1 MKLITYREAVR
12 EALQEEM
19 RRDENVFLMGEDIAD
34 PFGGSFNVTLGL
46 STEFGTNRVRNT
58 PIAEAVI
65 AGATVGAAIAGLR
78 PVSEIMYMDFTGC
91 CFDAIVNQAAKIRY
105 MSGGQVDVPMV
116 IRTQQ
121 GAGRS
126 SAAQHAQ
133 SWEAIYAHI
142 PGLKIVLPSTPYD
155 VKGLLKT
162 AIRDNDPV
170 LFIEHKML
178 YGIKG
183 EVPEEDYSI
192 PFGQAKV
199 VREGTD
205 VTIVAYSRMV
215 QMALDAAAKLEKDGI
230 SAEVIDLRTIVPLD
244 KETIINSLKK
254 TERLVIAQ
262 EAVERC
268 GFAAEL
274 AAMAMEE
281 AFDYLDAPVKR
292 VAAKN
297 TPVAFAPALEDFI
310 IPNVND
316 IYNGVKEMF

>member
-1 MKLITYREAVR
+1 MKKITYRDAIK

-19 RRDENVFLMGEDIAD
+19 RRDETVFVMGEDVAD
-34 PFGGSFNVTLGL
+34 PFGGSFKVTKGL
-46 STEFGTNRVRNT
+46 STEFGTDRVRNT
-58 PIAEAVI
+58 PISEAVI
-65 AGATVGAAIAGLR
+65 AGAAVGAAIAGLR
-78 PVSEIMYMDFTGC
+78 PVPEIMYMDFTGC

-105 MSGGQVDVPMV
+105 MSGGQVQAPLVF
-116 IRTQQ
+116 RTQQ

-142 PGLKIVLPSTPYD
+142 PGLKIVLPATPYD

-178 YGIKG
+178 YGVKG
-183 EVPEEDYSI
+183 EVPEEEYTI
-192 PFGQAKV
+192 PFGKAKV
-199 VREGTD
+199 VREGAD
-205 VTIVAYSRMV
+205 VTVLAYSRMV
-215 QMALDAAAKLEKDGI
+215 QMALDAAKKLEKDGI

-244 KETIINSLKK
+244 KDTVIKSLKK
-254 TERLVIAQ
+254 TERLAIAQ

-274 AAMAMEE
+274 ATFAMEE

-292 VAAKN
+292 IAAKN

-310 IPNVND
+310 IPNKDD
-316 IYNGVKEMF
+316 IYKGIKSMF

>member
-1 MKLITYREAVR
+1 MKKITYRDAIK

-19 RRDENVFLMGEDIAD
+19 RRDETVFVMGEDVAD
-34 PFGGSFNVTLGL
+34 PFGGSFKVTKGL
-46 STEFGTNRVRNT
+46 STEFGTDRVRNT
-58 PIAEAVI
+58 PISEAVI
-65 AGATVGAAIAGLR
+65 AGAAVGAAIAGLR
-78 PVSEIMYMDFTGC
+78 PVPEIMYMDFTGC

-105 MSGGQVDVPMV
+105 MSGGQVQAPLVF
-116 IRTQQ
+116 RTQQ

-142 PGLKIVLPSTPYD
+142 PGLKIILPATPYD

-178 YGIKG
+178 YGVKG
-183 EVPEEDYSI
+183 EVPEEEYTI
-192 PFGQAKV
+192 PFGKAKV
-199 VREGTD
+199 VREGAD
-205 VTIVAYSRMV
+205 VTVLAYSRMV
-215 QMALDAAAKLEKDGI
+215 QMALDAAKKLEKDGI

-244 KETIINSLKK
+244 KDTIIKSLKK
-254 TERLVIAQ
+254 TERLAIAQ

-274 AAMAMEE
+274 ATFAMEE

-292 VAAKN
+292 IAAKN

-310 IPNVND
+310 IPNTDD
-316 IYNGVKEMF
+316 IYKGIKSMF